1 MHLVAIRR
9 DLYERERWIARSLYD
24 AFVESEAPRA
34 SAHALRRLAECHAA
48 LADR

>member
-24 AFVESEAPRA
+24 AFVESKRRA
-34 SAHALRRLAECHAA
+34 RTAHALRRLAEHHAA
-48 LADR
+48 VADR